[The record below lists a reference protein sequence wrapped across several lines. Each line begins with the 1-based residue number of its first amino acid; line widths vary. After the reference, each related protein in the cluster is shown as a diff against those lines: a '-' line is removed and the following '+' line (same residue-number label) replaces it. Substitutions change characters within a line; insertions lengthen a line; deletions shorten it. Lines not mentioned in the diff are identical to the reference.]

1 MRVSSWQAE
10 RKKIVARLS
19 IAIYKMT
26 DEQLVSLLHL
36 FKALN
41 LAEDKTALKTARPKL
56 ETEAGKCERQLLIA
70 HFFLL
75 INQLSEAELIRF
87 MNLYEQKRFALLRE
101 FPRIDCNFTLD
112 IAVDGRAVNCFA
124 RNISA
129 NGIFLESCE
138 AFTMG
143 QPVSLCFSLE
153 ESRLA
158 LKLKG
163 RVVRLEHDGVG
174 IKYESMTAYQVEI
187 IKDLIHRIDDHQKS
201 GQEFPGAH

>member
-1 MRVSSWQAE
+1 
-10 RKKIVARLS
+10 
-19 IAIYKMT
+19 
-26 DEQLVSLLHL
+26 
-36 FKALN
+36 
-41 LAEDKTALKTARPKL
+41 
-56 ETEAGKCERQLLIA
+56 
-70 HFFLL
+70 
-75 INQLSEAELIRF
+75 

-101 FPRIDCNFTLD
+101 FPRINCNFTLD